1 MLAIWNFA
9 HILTAVVFISW
20 WGLEVRMRIFAKWW
34 CHTLGLH
41 FRLCRAVARHYIYIF
56 FIYFLSWCKLCKQI
70 DNLINNRARALVC
83 TRFHQCHVSYPCF
96 TVIWSC
102 SGDRIA
108 IPQQIKTKLRAPRCL
123 NNISFSARAQ
133 CPSTGTESE
142 CGLRFPSPPITFH
155 WWGNNTGNKLS
166 KILLQGSE
174 YNTCPNT
181 FFSNISTAWYTKY
194 SNQNKTQP
202 HKKHFKRMQTFD
214 GGCSLLS
221 GCRDKTW

>member
-1 MLAIWNFA
+1 MRNDCSINFHLTKLSIA
-9 HILTAVVFISW
+9 KFSILYDIS
-20 WGLEVRMRIFAKWW
+20 LVRGWKRKLRLI
-34 CHTLGLH
+34 TLGSE
-41 FRLCRAVARHYIYIF
+41 RV
-56 FIYFLSWCKLCKQI
+56 
-70 DNLINNRARALVC
+70 
-83 TRFHQCHVSYPCF
+83 
-96 TVIWSC
+96 
-102 SGDRIA
+102 
-108 IPQQIKTKLRAPRCL
+108 KTKLRAPRCL

-133 CPSTGTESE
+133 CPSTGTESG

-181 FFSNISTAWYTKY
+181 FFSDISTAWYTKY

-202 HKKHFKRMQTFD
+202 HKKHFKRMQTFN
-214 GGCSLLS
+214 GGCWLLS